1 MKRLLYIADTVPFP
15 FNTGGKLRTANILIQ
30 LSTYYDV
37 DFVVYSTDP
46 VNDSQKEEAEKYC
59 KNLYC
64 FAEGIPAAIKRVRNL
79 LSVKCNKEFVV
90 YSKNMQ
96 ETVDTLLIRNKYD
109 LIFIERLYGFQYV
122 EKYLKNTTN
131 STPTYVDMHDVESD
145 TIQYF
150 KKMTSSMIKKLYY
163 NVEYM
168 KVKRLEKKAI
178 AAATGLITVSERDME
193 VYKKRYPAY
202 SNKLQYMNNGIDMSK
217 PQNEPVVKRDIATI
231 MFIGSLR
238 HPPNSQALEW
248 FISNVWECIL
258 KNEPQ
263 AKFQIIGSG
272 ELEASLI
279 QKIKSKK
286 NNIDFLGY
294 VENIYP
300 LLRKCTCLVVPL
312 LSGSGTRLKILEA
325 FSFSIPI
332 VSTTIGAE
340 GLPIKHEKNI
350 MIADTERDFA
360 TETINLLR
368 DSNLANRIA
377 SNGYHIVKIEYNW
390 ENIVSKFVNQL

>member
-37 DFVVYSTDP
+37 DFVVYSTDS
-46 VNDSQKEEAEKYC
+46 VTDDQKKEMNNYC
-59 KNLYC
+59 KKVFC
-64 FAEGIPAAIKRVRNL
+64 FAEGIPPTLKRVRNV
-79 LSVKCNKEFVV
+79 LSAKCNKEFVV
-90 YSKNMQ
+90 YSKHMQ
-96 ETVDTLLIRNKYD
+96 KAIDQLLISNKYD

-122 EKYLKNTTN
+122 EDYLKNTKN
-131 STPTYVDMHDVESD
+131 SSPTYVDMHDVESD

-150 KKMTSSMIKKLYY
+150 RKMTSSMIKKLYY
-163 NVEYM
+163 SIEYM
-168 KVKRLEKKAI
+168 KVKSLEKKVITAV
-178 AAATGLITVSERDME
+178 TGMITVSERDME
-193 VYKKRYPAY
+193 IYKKRYPSN
-202 SNKLQYMNNGIDMSK
+202 SNKLQYMNNGIDMNK
-217 PQNEPVVKRDIATI
+217 PQNEPVVKRDIATV

-248 FISNVWECIL
+248 FVSNIWDCIL
-258 KNEPQ
+258 SNEPQ

-272 ELEASLI
+272 ELEDSLM
-279 QKIKSKK
+279 QKIKAKS
-286 NNIDFLGY
+286 NIEFLGY
-294 VENIYP
+294 VKNIYP

-332 VSTTIGAE
+332 ISTTIGAE

-350 MIADTERDFA
+350 MLADTKQDFA
-360 TETINLLR
+360 NETIKLLR
-368 DSNLANRIA
+368 DSSLANRIA
-377 SNGYHIVKIEYNW
+377 SNGYHVVEKNYNW
-390 ENIVSKFVNQL
+390 ENIVSKFVNHL